1 MSETMRLTIVTPEGR
16 ACSKDVEMVT
26 LPGTDG
32 DMTVY
37 PVHTPVVARLRAGE
51 VLTQAAGQT
60 DAFAVGEGFVQVVG
74 DQVSIFTD
82 MAVDAERIDEAAAEE
97 ALKRAEARLNATL
110 TDEEI
115 ATVNATLLHSVTQLH
130 VKRHRKA

>member
-1 MSETMRLTIVTPEGR
+1 MNETMKLTIVTPEGR

-26 LPGTDG
+26 LPATDG

-51 VLTQAAGQT
+51 VLTQASGHQ
-60 DAFAVGEGFVQVVG
+60 DAFAVGDGFVQVVG
-74 DQVSIFTD
+74 DQVAIFTD
-82 MAVDAERIDEAAAEE
+82 MAVDADRIDESAAEA

-110 TDEEI
+110 TEEEV
-115 ATVNATLLHSVTQLH
+115 ATVNASLLHAVTQLH
-130 VKRHRKA
+130 VKRRHRV